1 MVNKITLWGASLS
14 VALVGAWTGSAA
26 APVGNTPVGNT
37 TQKGSLLIFPRV
49 DVSPG
54 RTTIIRITN
63 DISAG
68 VDVKCYLVDVEKN
81 KVDFQFSVTER
92 QPFWFDVASGE
103 GTKTVQ
109 GFPTSAGHYTGELRC
124 WAVSPDGTQQISWNH
139 LVGSATVF
147 DFENSAAYEYNA
159 WAFQAMHP
167 QGKTVGSE
175 QGRLNLNGVDYDL
188 CPRRLIG
195 NFAPVG
201 RFAEYGEDGG
211 SVFYEDTE
219 LTVASCRQDLR
230 QDFEWRATKL
240 DFDVW
245 NEDEVKLTGAYEC
258 ANSWHETLLSE
269 VEAAGQNFLAAF
281 LKTDSAYY
289 RVEGVKD
296 AVCDDVV
303 HSGTL
308 AKNTGLTGVQVT
320 LLELNSA
327 TGTRGFARAGTTLQ
341 GVGTLPGFILWD
353 PSVESEKQ

>member
-26 APVGNTPVGNT
+26 DPMPVGNT

-63 DISAG
+63 DTSEG
-68 VDVKCYLVDVEKN
+68 VDVKCYFMDVEKN
-81 KVDFQFSVTER
+81 KVDFQFGLTEH

-103 GTKTVQ
+103 GTRTVRS
-109 GFPTSAGHYTGELRC
+109 FPTSAGHYTGELKC
-124 WAVSPDGTQQISWNH
+124 WAVSGDGTRQISWNH
-139 LVGSATVF
+139 LVGNATVF
-147 DFENSAAYEYNA
+147 DFENSSAYEYNA
-159 WAFQAMHP
+159 WAFQAMPPH
-167 QGKTVGSE
+167 GETVGSQ
-175 QGRLNLNGVDYDL
+175 QGRLNLNGEDYDF

-201 RFAEYGEDGG
+201 RFAEYGEDGD

-219 LTVASCRQDLR
+219 LTVASCKQDLR
-230 QDFEWRATKL
+230 QDFDWRATKL
-240 DFDVW
+240 AFGVW
-245 NEDEVKLTGAYEC
+245 NEDGAKFTGAYEC
-258 ANSWHETLLSE
+258 ADSWHETLLSE
-269 VEAAGQNFLAAF
+269 VETVGQNFLFDF

-289 RVEGVKD
+289 RVEGIKST
-296 AVCDDVV
+296 ACDNVV
-303 HSGTL
+303 HPGTL

-327 TGTRGFARAGTTLQ
+327 TGTRGFARTGTTLQ
-341 GVGTLPGFILWD
+341 GVGTRPGFILWG
-353 PSVESEKQ
+353 PSDEPDDE